1 MSVSSKMTAIADRIR
16 ILLGLSGTM
25 GLDAMATNLENAQ
38 TEVDAQTELL
48 MQAISTI
55 DGKAAGSGTSADPV
69 LEELTITANGTYTP
83 GSGVDGFSKVIANV
97 ASTGSGEDNSG
108 AILDRS
114 VTAINNSEIT
124 TLGAYALRNCTQLT
138 SLSLPG
144 VTKVD
149 TYACYGCS
157 ALKSVDLPVATTLGT
172 YSFRGCS
179 ALEIVDFPV
188 LTSIAANSF
197 YACSKLATLILR
209 SDSVCALGN
218 STAFTSTPFA
228 SGGSGG
234 TVYVP
239 SALIASYQS
248 ASYWATLYN
257 AGSCAFV
264 AIEGSEY
271 E

>member
-1 MSVSSKMTAIADRIR
+1 MSKYVIDSSTLTSLANKIR
-16 ILLGLSGTM
+16 SLLGLSGTM
-25 GLDAMATNLENAQ
+25 GADGMVTNLTTAQ
-38 TEVDAQTELL
+38 TEVDSQADLL
-48 MQAISTI
+48 DEAITAI
-55 DGKAAGSGTSADPV
+55 TGKASGSGTSADPV

-114 VTAINNSEIT
+114 VTAINNSEVT
-124 TLGAYALRNCTQLT
+124 TIGQYALRGCTALQSIDCPAAT
-138 SLSLPG
+138 T
-144 VTKVD
+144 VA
-149 TYACYGCS
+149 TYAFYGCS
-157 ALKSVDLPVATTLGT
+157 ALASVNFPLVESIGT
-172 YSFRGCS
+172 YGFRGCS

-209 SDSVCALGN
+209 SSTVCTLAN
-218 STAFTSTPFA
+218 VSAFTSTPFA
-228 SGGSGG
+228 SGGKGG

-239 SALIASYQS
+239 GDLIESYQ
-248 ASYWATLYN
+248 AATNWSSL
-257 AGSCAFV
+257 AVTWV